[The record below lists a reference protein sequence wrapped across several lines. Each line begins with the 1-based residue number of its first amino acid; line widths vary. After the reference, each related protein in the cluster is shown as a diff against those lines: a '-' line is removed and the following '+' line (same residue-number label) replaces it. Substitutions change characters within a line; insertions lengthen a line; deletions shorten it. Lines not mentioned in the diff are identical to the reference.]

1 MVRAIRW
8 TGAAVLTVMLLVV
21 LTITLFGWNWLRG
34 PIERFTLQKTGRE
47 LAINGNLLVNFDW
60 PLARMHAAS
69 VDFANPSWAQERQ
82 MVSAEG
88 VEISVDLLE
97 LIRQKVTFPEVRLE
111 HAAVFLERS
120 HEGRKSWLLDLDQ
133 QDEGARIHIG
143 SVALEHGTVGYEDVG
158 QKTRIR
164 AELTTVAKVGN
175 ASETGGLQFSA
186 QGSYK
191 GLVVKAQ
198 GTGGPLL
205 ALRDTSKPYAIAM
218 DATLGP
224 TNVHVA
230 GAITGLV
237 TFLAVDAQLSVRGG
251 SLEQLYPLLGMAFPR
266 TRSYALK
273 GHLLHAGE
281 NWRYEDFSGTIG
293 RSDIAGLAQVI
304 TGGLRPVLSASLN
317 SKFLA
322 LDDLGPLV
330 GSRVGKTA
338 STTKQSL
345 AQERVL
351 PDMPFNFERW
361 DTVDAEVQ
369 LDAKALLRTKANPLQ
384 NMLVHLSLRDSVLTI
399 DPLTFSLA
407 GGQLNA
413 RVTLDGRSN
422 PIRAHALVHA
432 RRVNL
437 AKLFPSD
444 SVSKGSAGQ
453 IHGDFDMTGS
463 GNSIGTML
471 ASANG
476 KLSVVVEGGQIS
488 KMLMEKAGLHLWEM
502 LTLSLT
508 GDRLVTLHCGV
519 ADFDVKQGRM
529 QATALI
535 FDTQV
540 TTIFGTGSIDLA
552 KEQLNLVL
560 NPKTKK
566 TSPLALRSPIYVAGS
581 FAQPKVGV
589 DIGLLTARALG
600 TAALGL
606 LNPLLTL
613 IPLVDAGPGEES
625 NCGRLVRN
633 TKVWPNGN
641 PTPGVQ

>member
-1 MVRAIRW
+1 
-8 TGAAVLTVMLLVV
+8 
-21 LTITLFGWNWLRG
+21 
-34 PIERFTLQKTGRE
+34 
-47 LAINGNLLVNFDW
+47 
-60 PLARMHAAS
+60 
-69 VDFANPSWAQERQ
+69 
-82 MVSAEG
+82 
-88 VEISVDLLE
+88 
-97 LIRQKVTFPEVRLE
+97 
-111 HAAVFLERS
+111 
-120 HEGRKSWLLDLDQ
+120 
-133 QDEGARIHIG
+133 
-143 SVALEHGTVGYEDVG
+143 
-158 QKTRIR
+158 
-164 AELTTVAKVGN
+164 
-175 ASETGGLQFSA
+175 
-186 QGSYK
+186 
-191 GLVVKAQ
+191 
-198 GTGGPLL
+198 
-205 ALRDTSKPYAIAM
+205 M
-218 DATLGP
+218 DATVGQ
-224 TNVHVA
+224 TGVHVA
-230 GAITGLV
+230 GTVTGLV
-237 TFLAVDAQLSVRGG
+237 TSLAVDVQMAVHGQ

-266 TRSYALK
+266 TRSYAMK
-273 GHLLHAGE
+273 GHLMHAGKD
-281 NWRYEDFSGTIG
+281 WRYEDFSGHIG
-293 RSDIAGLAQVI
+293 RSDIAGFVHVV
-304 TGGLRPVLSASLN
+304 TGTKRPALIANLKSQ
-317 SKFLA
+317 FLA
-322 LDDLGPLV
+322 LDDLGPVV
-330 GSRVGKTA
+330 GSRIEKTA
-338 STTKQSL
+338 LTTKQPL
-345 AQERVL
+345 AQDRVL

-361 DTVDAEVQ
+361 DSVDAEVQ

-413 RVTLDGRSN
+413 RVTLDGRNN

-444 SVSKGSAGQ
+444 SVRKGSAGQ
-453 IHGDFDMTGS
+453 VHGDFDMTGS

-476 KLSVVVEGGQIS
+476 KVSVVVEGGQIS

-519 ADFDVKQGRM
+519 ADFDVRQGRM

-535 FDTQV
+535 FDTEV

-600 TAALGL
+600 AAALGL

-613 IPLVDAGPGEES
+613 IPLVDAGPGEGSE
-625 NCGRLVRN
+625 CGRLVRN
-633 TKVWPNGN
+633 TKVWTDEHL
-641 PTPGVQ
+641 TPSTK